1 MYFLSFGNLKCGVP
15 KMDMEHLVTEEK
27 IMNFTIFKKRVD
39 ISITVLVHL
48 VEIPH
53 CGRILFFVPKS
64 IF

>member
-53 CGRILFFVPKS
+53 
-64 IF
+64 